1 MLKFVLYSLVIFLKV
16 LMPLVN
22 ERTMLYVLK
31 PSHDS
36 RNCVKASFC

>member
-1 MLKFVLYSLVIFLKV
+1 VFFIAIKRNCCEYS
-16 LMPLVN
+16 PLVN

-36 RNCVKASFC
+36 RNCVKTRFC

>member
-1 MLKFVLYSLVIFLKV
+1 
-16 LMPLVN
+16 
-22 ERTMLYVLK
+22 MLYVLK